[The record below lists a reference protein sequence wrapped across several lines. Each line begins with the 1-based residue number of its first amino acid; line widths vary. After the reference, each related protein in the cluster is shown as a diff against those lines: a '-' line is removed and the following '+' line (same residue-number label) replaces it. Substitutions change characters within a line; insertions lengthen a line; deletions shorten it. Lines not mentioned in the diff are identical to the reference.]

1 MFVRVFIHESSCE
14 FAPSLR
20 SPLISSIIT
29 PMINSWI
36 YHKNKDSTFIMMHH
50 LSPFLLCCMPI
61 FRFAW
66 KSDCTL
72 LWTTMIQCWTLLCE
86 LFSNQVEKI
95 HLLAFFIITF
105 HIHLVICM
113 CVCGHTRRCVM
124 YVYIYIYILSE
135 KILALGRGF
144 IFFLFFFIQNP
155 FGFNVCCSDFV
166 PSFCLKGQL
175 CL

>member
-1 MFVRVFIHESSCE
+1 MTKIRSEWKRNTGYKKTQRIFAMYDGKGIGLGWAVAVSVCTICHLIHICMFVRVFIHASSCE

-86 LFSNQVEKI
+86 LFSNQVE
-95 HLLAFFIITF
+95 
-105 HIHLVICM
+105 
-113 CVCGHTRRCVM
+113 
-124 YVYIYIYILSE
+124 
-135 KILALGRGF
+135 
-144 IFFLFFFIQNP
+144 
-155 FGFNVCCSDFV
+155 
-166 PSFCLKGQL
+166 
-175 CL
+175 